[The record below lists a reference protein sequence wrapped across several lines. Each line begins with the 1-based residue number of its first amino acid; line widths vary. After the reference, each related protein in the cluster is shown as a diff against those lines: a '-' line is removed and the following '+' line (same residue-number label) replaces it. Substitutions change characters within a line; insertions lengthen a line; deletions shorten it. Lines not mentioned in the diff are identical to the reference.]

1 LVNAIHDGSWGNL
14 SKVNK
19 MQAEAGK
26 GSAPRK
32 NGNQESY
39 SENHSK
45 IFGESG
51 PLARKKR
58 EEALQELTRLSEELG
73 LYDEPSERDSRTD

>member
-1 LVNAIHDGSWGNL
+1 
-14 SKVNK
+14 

-26 GSAPRK
+26 GSGMRK
-32 NGNQESY
+32 TADFETY

-45 IFGESG
+45 IFGDSG

-58 EEALQELTRLSEELG
+58 EEALLELVRVSEEIG
-73 LYDEPSERDSRTD
+73 LYDVPSDRDSRKD